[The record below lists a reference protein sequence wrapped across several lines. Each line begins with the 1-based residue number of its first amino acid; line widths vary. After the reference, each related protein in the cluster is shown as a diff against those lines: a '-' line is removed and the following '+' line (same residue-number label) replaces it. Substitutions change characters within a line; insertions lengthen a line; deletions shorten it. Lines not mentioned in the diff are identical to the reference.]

1 MSEILSEHLA
11 RFLSPLGVTF
21 VLSMLPVSEL
31 RGALLY
37 ALSIGEVPFKVAYPL
52 AVIGNMI
59 PIIPV
64 VLFLEP
70 ASNLLRRFA
79 WGDKLVEWVFAKAR
93 SRSDKIRMY
102 ETWGLV
108 LFVAI
113 PLPVTGAWTGSVA
126 AFLCGI
132 KKPAALAA
140 ILCGVLI
147 AGLVVSAFTVG
158 VMETFTALFGKPA
171 S

>member
-1 MSEILSEHLA
+1 MSEHLSN
-11 RFLSPLGVTF
+11 FLASFMSPVGVTF
-21 VLSMLPVSEL
+21 VLSMLPISEL

-37 ALSIGEVPFKVAYPL
+37 ALTIGDVPFKTAYPL

-64 VLFLEP
+64 VFFLGP
-70 ASNLLRRFA
+70 ASNMLRKFS
-79 WGDKLVEWVFAKAR
+79 WGDRLVEWVFARAR

-132 KKPAALAA
+132 RKPAALVA
-140 ILCGVLI
+140 ILAGVLI

-158 VMETFTALFGKPA
+158 VTETFSALFG
-171 S
+171 